1 MGILYL
7 DETGNTGLNNT
18 AQAPYL
24 IYGGPFVGADKWKAL
39 EADLALIQVKYYSLI
54 FSRIN
59 HVFDPAQL
67 GQIASDVGFFQNFH
81 FHASH
86 IMNRTS
92 LWSKLIEKD
101 NEHFQILE
109 DIVTT
114 LNNNDVTFFAGAIKK
129 STVQGRAA
137 DKPEFKNLLPAY
149 FKYVDTNVNDSHF
162 MVIWDAGDVN
172 ERTLILDGLKRP
184 DLKNSIPELISAKQ
198 LPMLQLADVGLWI
211 IQYYLKLDPSRQD
224 DFAQKVRTLYNKLS
238 PNLKLLQIGF

>member
-7 DETGNTGLNNT
+7 DETGNTGLNHT
-18 AQAPYL
+18 QQPYL
-24 IYGGPFVGADKWKAL
+24 IYGGPFVRADKWKEL
-39 EADLALIQVKYYSLI
+39 ENDLAQIQVKYYSLI

-59 HVFDPAQL
+59 HVLDPAKL
-67 GQIASDVGFFQNFH
+67 GQIASTVDFFQNFH

-101 NEHFQILE
+101 NEHFQVLE

-114 LNNNDVTFFAGAIKK
+114 LNKNNVDFFAGAINK
-129 STVQGRAA
+129 STVQGKPI
-137 DKPEFKNLLPAY
+137 DKPEFKTLLPAY
-149 FKYVDTNVNDSHF
+149 FKYVDNNINSSSF
-162 MVIWDAGDVN
+162 MVIWDDGDLK

-184 DLKNSIPELISAKQ
+184 DLKNSIPELVSAKQ

-224 DFAQKVRTLYNKLS
+224 DFAQKVRTLYSLLS
-238 PNLKLLQIGF
+238 PNLKLLKIGF